1 MICRVLIEFKQN
13 LSKNQDFKERK
24 LLTFKLLIIIKDQL
38 LSSMGKVCVNVKET
52 PKIPDF
58 IWIFSMK

>member
-1 MICRVLIEFKQN
+1 LIEFNQN

-38 LSSMGKVCVNVKET
+38 IY
-52 PKIPDF
+52 P
-58 IWIFSMK
+58 